1 MYYWEA
7 VQHKYRPISEFPT
20 ISRDISLAVN
30 TNVTALEIEKLIY
43 KTIHGKGDVVLM
55 DVKFVELYEGNKIAK
70 DRRGL
75 IFSLTYQSRLAKT
88 LRDEE
93 VEQVHREAC
102 NALIND
108 LGVIQ
113 R

>member
-1 MYYWEA
+1 M
-7 VQHKYRPISEFPT
+7 
-20 ISRDISLAVN
+20 LAIQ
-30 TNVTALEIEKLIY
+30 IEKLIY
-43 KTIHGKGDVVLM
+43 KTVHGKGDVVLM

-70 DRRGL
+70 DHRGL
-75 IFSLTYQSRLAKT
+75 IFSLTYQSRLATT

-93 VEQVHREAC
+93 AEQVHREVC

>member
-1 MYYWEA
+1 M
-7 VQHKYRPISEFPT
+7 
-20 ISRDISLAVN
+20 AVN
-30 TNVTALEIEKLIY
+30 TNITAMEIEKLIC
-43 KTIHGKGDVVLM
+43 KTVHGKGDVILM
-55 DVKFVELYEGNKIAK
+55 NVKFVELYEGNKIAK

-88 LRDEE
+88 LRDGEA
-93 VEQVHREAC
+93 EQVHRKVC

-108 LGVIQ
+108 LRVIQ